1 MLSHGNGRDQ
11 GEPKEKGRA
20 GKAID
25 IAGAE
30 RQFRE
35 AAERRG
41 LNLPPRLQGD
51 GKLRRCSV
59 AGGKPGAIDGAYL
72 LHLDDIPA
80 GYIENF
86 RDGYGPETWRADIGR
101 RLTAS
106 ESKAQTE
113 RIVRSLAVQ
122 AREEQ
127 SRHREA
133 AKIAARLW
141 GDASSAWTNHP
152 YLTKKGVGVHGLKQQ
167 SDGRLIVP
175 LCDEN
180 GALHSLQTIAA
191 TGEKRYLPG
200 GRKRGCF
207 HLIGEINPGGQILIA
222 EGYATAASLH
232 EATGLTVAVACD
244 CANLQPMGE
253 ALRKKNPAAMLI
265 FCADDDAWTAGNP
278 GAAKAKEAAQAVG
291 GKIVLPTFS
300 VPRMEG
306 QTDFNDLARAEG
318 LEAVRR
324 AIEEALLEPVLAI
337 SNPKTIAK
345 RIDEL
350 AELDAVSYGRE
361 KKAAA
366 EALGIGAADLNKAVT
381 DRRREIAAAKR
392 TAAREARRARIAAAC
407 DGSENPYSDDD
418 TGIYVTE
425 IGYAG
430 GKLMTR
436 LANFTARIV
445 SDAIYDDGVEA
456 KHIFEIEAHLRGR
469 KHTFSVAAAQFASLN
484 WVPSNLG
491 AGAYV
496 EAGIQVKDRVR
507 VAIQRLSED
516 IAERH
521 VYAHTGWRK
530 IDGAWAYLHA
540 GGAIGEH
547 GVIENIEVSLHGRL
561 AHYLLPEP
569 PAEDALTGAV
579 RGSLSLLDL
588 APGRLM
594 FPVLATIYRAPL
606 GASDFTT
613 FLSGLTGTLKSELA
627 ALAQAHWGA
636 SWHGKNL
643 PGNWTSTANNLESTA
658 FLAKD
663 ALFVIDDFNP
673 RGTTAQ
679 VAAWH
684 EKADHVLRAQGNNSG
699 RGRCNPD
706 GTPRPEKAPR
716 GTMLSTGEEVPAG
729 HSLRARLF
737 VTGVA
742 KGEVNLDKLTE
753 LQKLAADGVF
763 AAAMAG
769 YVQWLAGRHDEVL
782 DRYAREVKT
791 LRADTATATAH
802 LRTSDTVRALIASL
816 RIFLDF
822 AHESGSITLIEK
834 ADLEARGTIAF
845 TSIAEDQDEMQAAS
859 DPVLRFFELLRSA
872 LLSGK
877 AHAASVSQSAPDE
890 PELWGWRQPDAK
902 SAFSWQPQGDR
913 IGWLEGEDLYLE
925 PPAAYALVEKL
936 ASAEGQSLG
945 LGKATLEKRLYER
958 GYLASVE
965 KVTNAKGH
973 EKTRLKVR
981 RRIGLGEDRS
991 RQWVLHVKRHRV
1003 FSSGA

>member
-1 MLSHGNGRDQ
+1 MET
-11 GEPKEKGRA
+11 GEPREKGR
-20 GKAID
+20 GDKAID

-35 AAERRG
+35 AAARRG
-41 LNLPPRLQGD
+41 LNLPPRLEGD

-72 LHLDDIPA
+72 LHLDGIPA

-86 RDGYGPETWRADIGR
+86 RDGHGPETWRADIGR
-101 RLTAS
+101 GLNDAET
-106 ESKAQTE
+106 KAQTE
-113 RIVRSLAVQ
+113 SIERSHAVQ
-122 AREEQ
+122 ARAEQ
-127 SRHREA
+127 TRHKEA
-133 AKIAARLW
+133 AKMAARLW
-141 GDASSAWTNHP
+141 GDASAALFDHP
-152 YLTKKGVGVHGLKQQ
+152 YLAKKGVGAHGLRQQ
-167 SDGRLIVP
+167 NDGCLIVP

-191 TGEKRYLPG
+191 TGQKRYLPG
-200 GRKRGCF
+200 GRKRACF
-207 HLIGEINPGGQILIA
+207 HMIGEIDPGGEILIA
-222 EGYATAASLH
+222 EGYATAASLR
-232 EATGLTVAVACD
+232 EATGLTAAVACD
-244 CANLQPMGE
+244 CANLRPVGE
-253 ALRKKNPAAMLI
+253 ALRKKYPTATLV

-278 GAAKAKEAAQAVG
+278 GAAKAKDAAQAVG
-291 GKIVLPTFS
+291 GKIALPRFS
-300 VPRMEG
+300 GPRMQG
-306 QTDFNDLARAEG
+306 QTDFNDLVRAEG

-324 AIEEALLEPVLAI
+324 VIEEALLGPVLAI
-337 SNPKTIAK
+337 SNPKTIAN

-350 AELDAVSYGRE
+350 AELDAVSYGRA
-361 KKAAA
+361 KTAAA

-381 DRRREIAAAKR
+381 DRRREIAAAR
-392 TAAREARRARIAAAC
+392 N
-407 DGSENPYSDDD
+407 GSDNPYSDDD

-430 GKLMTR
+430 GRLVTR
-436 LANFTARIV
+436 LANFKARIV

-456 KHIFEIEAHLRGR
+456 NHIFEIEAHLQGR
-469 KHTFSVAAAQFASLN
+469 KHTFYVAAAHFASLN
-484 WVPSNLG
+484 WVASNLG
-491 AGAYV
+491 AGAYA
-496 EAGIQVKDRVR
+496 EAGVQVKDRVR

-530 IDGAWAYLHA
+530 INGAWAYLHA

-547 GVIENIEVSLHGRL
+547 GVIKNIEVNLHGRL

-569 PAEDALTGAV
+569 PAGDALTGAV

-588 APGRLM
+588 APGRVM
-594 FPVLATIYRAPL
+594 FPLLATIYRAPL

-684 EKADHVLRAQGNNSG
+684 EKADRVLRAQGNNSG

-737 VTGVA
+737 ATGMA
-742 KGEVNLDKLTE
+742 KGEVDLDKLTE

-791 LRADTATATAH
+791 LRADTATAAAH
-802 LRTSDTVRALIASL
+802 LRTSDTVRALIASW

-822 AHESGSITLIEK
+822 AQKSGSITLIEK

-845 TSIAEDQDEMQAAS
+845 ASIAEDQDEMQAVS

-877 AHAASVSQSAPDE
+877 AHAASVSQNAPEE
-890 PELWGWRQPDAK
+890 PELWGWRRHDANC
-902 SAFSWQPQGDR
+902 AFSWRPQGDR

-925 PPAAYALVEKL
+925 PPAAYALAEKL

-945 LGKATLEKRLYER
+945 LSKATLEKRLYER

-981 RRIGLGEDRS
+981 RRIGLWEDRS

-1003 FSSGA
+1003 FSSCA

>member
-1 MLSHGNGRDQ
+1 MLSHGNGRDR

-20 GKAID
+20 RKAID
-25 IAGAE
+25 IADAE

-35 AAERRG
+35 AAARRG
-41 LNLPPRLQGD
+41 LNLPPRLEGD

-59 AGGKPGAIDGAYL
+59 VGGKPGALDGAYL
-72 LHLDDIPA
+72 LHLDAIPA
-80 GYIENF
+80 GYIENY
-86 RDGYGPETWRADIGR
+86 RDGHGPETWRADIGR
-101 RLTAS
+101 GLAHAET
-106 ESKAQTE
+106 KAQTE
-113 RIVRSLAVQ
+113 RIERPRAMQVYG
-122 AREEQ
+122 EQ
-127 SRHREA
+127 TRHKEA
-133 AKIAARLW
+133 AKMAARLW
-141 GDASSAWTNHP
+141 GDASAALSDHP
-152 YLTKKGVGVHGLKQQ
+152 YLTKKGVGAYGLKQQ

-191 TGEKRYLPG
+191 TGQKRYLPG

-207 HLIGEINPGGQILIA
+207 HIIGEMDPSGQILIA
-222 EGYATAASLH
+222 EGYATAASLY
-232 EATGLTVAVACD
+232 EATGLTVVMACD
-244 CANLQPMGE
+244 CVNLEPVGE
-253 ALRKKNPAAMLI
+253 ALQKKYPAAVLI

-278 GAAKAKEAAQAVG
+278 GVAKAKDAARAVS
-291 GKIVLPTFS
+291 GKIVLPRFS
-300 VPRMEG
+300 GPRMEG

-318 LEAVRR
+318 LEAVSR
-324 AIEEALLEPVLAI
+324 AIEEALLGPVLAI

-350 AELDAVSYGRE
+350 AELDAVSYARE
-361 KKAAA
+361 RKAAA
-366 EALGIGAADLNKAVT
+366 EALGIGTADLNKAVT

-392 TAAREARRARIAAAC
+392 TAAREARIAAARN
-407 DGSENPYSDDD
+407 GSENPYADDD

-430 GKLMTR
+430 GRLVTR
-436 LANFTARIV
+436 LANFKARIV

-456 KHIFEIEAHLRGR
+456 NHIFEIEAHLKGR

-484 WVPSNLG
+484 WVASNLG

-507 VAIQRLSED
+507 VAIQRLSEN

-530 IDGAWAYLHA
+530 IYGAWAYLHA

-547 GVIENIEVSLHGRL
+547 GVIETIEVSLHGRL
-561 AHYLLPEP
+561 AHYLLPKP
-569 PAEDALTGAV
+569 PAGDSLADAV
-579 RGSLSLLDL
+579 RGSMSLLDL
-588 APGRLM
+588 APGRVM
-594 FPVLATIYRAPL
+594 FPLLATIYRAPL

-673 RGTTAQ
+673 RGTAAQ
-679 VAAWH
+679 VASWH
-684 EKADHVLRAQGNNSG
+684 EKADRVLRAQGNNSG

-716 GTMLSTGEEVPAG
+716 GTMLATGEEVPAG

-737 VTGVA
+737 VTGMA
-742 KGEVNLDKLTE
+742 KGEVDLDKLTE

-769 YVQWLAGRHDEVL
+769 YVQWLAGRREEIL
-782 DRYAREVKT
+782 ERYAREVKT

-802 LRTSDTVRALIASL
+802 LRTSDTVRALIASW

-822 AHESGSITLIEK
+822 AHESGSITLIEE

-845 TSIAEDQDEMQAAS
+845 VSIAEDQDEMQAVS
-859 DPVLRFFELLRSA
+859 DPVLRFLELLRSA

-877 AHAASVSQSAPDE
+877 AHAASVSQSAPAE
-890 PELWGWRQPDAK
+890 PELWGWRRHDTDC
-902 SAFSWQPQGDR
+902 AFKWRPQGDL
-913 IGWLEGEDLYLE
+913 IGWVEGEDFYLE
-925 PPAAYALVEKL
+925 PPAAYALAEKL

-945 LGKATLEKRLYER
+945 LSKATLEKRLYER

-965 KVTNAKGH
+965 KVTDAKGH

-991 RQWVLHVKRHRV
+991 RQWVLHVKRCQV
-1003 FSSGA
+1003 FSTTA